1 MSLSAHPEHIT
12 SKPIIGRSLAMC
24 SIEKLSYIRNAHRS
38 IGIFVTVHKFT
49 TIARN
54 RLPSALHV
62 QSRPGHQTP
71 NRTRH
76 VARSH
81 NRHPEL
87 GSGSIS
93 RLYPSAYVAR
103 WMLKRVQHDVV
114 GNTSLRPLRLCVNS
128 LICHSC
134 ESGELIPNCTK
145 ADSDLGFPNGKKSD
159 SESSRVFRRLLYVR
173 RSYNEQNKE
182 QVFS

>member
-1 MSLSAHPEHIT
+1 
-12 SKPIIGRSLAMC
+12 MC

-49 TIARN
+49 AIARN

-114 GNTSLRPLRLCVNS
+114 GNAPLRPPRLCVNP
-128 LICHSC
+128 LMCHSR
-134 ESGELIPNCTK
+134 ESGNPWTELSAKWFAQRHEGIKKLLPIFVSSCEPKSYRARKYKTMGSRFRGN
-145 ADSDLGFPNGKKSD
+145 DNFGF
-159 SESSRVFRRLLYVR
+159 L
-173 RSYNEQNKE
+173 
-182 QVFS
+182 

>member
-1 MSLSAHPEHIT
+1 VSLSAHPEHIT

-114 GNTSLRPLRLCVNS
+114 GNAPLRPPRLCVHPF
-128 LICHSC
+128 CR
-134 ESGELIPNCTK
+134 PNRACRQHIVQHRHVRWRQGHPK
-145 ADSDLGFPNGKKSD
+145 AKRN
-159 SESSRVFRRLLYVR
+159 RLFLRAVR
-173 RSYNEQNKE
+173 YA
-182 QVFS
+182 FMW